1 MLINREN
8 YETVF
13 LLYLDHELAAQDRL
27 AVESFLNEHP
37 DLKVEFELLRETLL
51 TDDPLPEF
59 SHKEGLYRTTSQ
71 VTTEDLL
78 LLLDREL
85 SEPEA
90 ESLQHKIAGSEGLRA
105 DFALLQQTRLDS
117 DDEILFPWKAQLY
130 RSEQSRVIGFRKW
143 HLAAAAVLALALLW
157 SGLRYFRQ
165 SSDTP
170 LTETAAL
177 SSGTSGQKQVPGLAS
192 GKNGIHEN
200 QLHAQRITS
209 DPIIPDASSRRIIDG
224 PDQLAIQSSQT
235 TAVVNSGSASS
246 FSNSSNANGAAAD
259 DTNNANVNTTALNVK
274 SKTGSNLNENSTVN
288 TQTVVD
294 ARMPEV
300 AATKDPVVR
309 ETTANYLVQT
319 SFSEPAETLGSF
331 EDGDESKPKKGK
343 LRGLLKRMKRVVE
356 RNAHIGNSEGEIKVA
371 NLSFAAN

>member
-177 SSGTSGQKQVPGLAS
+177 SSGTSGQKQAPGLAS
-192 GKNGIHEN
+192 GKNGIH
-200 QLHAQRITS
+200 
-209 DPIIPDASSRRIIDG
+209 
-224 PDQLAIQSSQT
+224 
-235 TAVVNSGSASS
+235 
-246 FSNSSNANGAAAD
+246 
-259 DTNNANVNTTALNVK
+259 
-274 SKTGSNLNENSTVN
+274 
-288 TQTVVD
+288 
-294 ARMPEV
+294 
-300 AATKDPVVR
+300 
-309 ETTANYLVQT
+309 
-319 SFSEPAETLGSF
+319 
-331 EDGDESKPKKGK
+331 KG
-343 LRGLLKRMKRVVE
+343 
-356 RNAHIGNSEGEIKVA
+356 
-371 NLSFAAN
+371 